1 MAVEIR
7 KSSGGLIL
15 SVTESFDRATLVE
28 SESVLAQAVDHHRES
43 VILNLYECEYIDD
56 AGLERL
62 QELGMALREQG
73 RGFTIYVRPMSFVA
87 YRSQNLPQHTAAP
100 ESIATAGEER
110 LAERRARRLE
120 KWRAE
125 KPLPQIALATL
136 PTPAAPRQPVEAST
150 GERGKG
156 GGSPGERE
164 AFDIDL
170 KRVSTLAGKDE
181 RVIERI
187 WATYTEFLN
196 QGKFPVAPDG
206 SADTQ
211 MTLDSNLVAK
221 TLRLNPKTV
230 RQVVEAVST
239 HLMEVFGSEKG

>member
-15 SVTESFDRATLVE
+15 SITESFDRTTQGEA
-28 SESVLAQAVDHHRES
+28 ESVLAKAVDQNRES
-43 VILNLYECEYIDD
+43 VILNLYECEYVDD

-87 YRSQNLPQHTAAP
+87 YRTQNLPQHTATP
-100 ESIATAGEER
+100 ESVATAGEAR

-125 KPLPQIALATL
+125 KPLPQIALATF
-136 PTPAAPRQPVEAST
+136 PSPSGPKPHVEVLH
-150 GERGKG
+150 GDRGKG
-156 GGSPGERE
+156 GGSVGERE

-211 MTLDSNLVAK
+211 MTLDSNMVAK